1 MSFDLWNTAFSAVGN
16 AIISLFGYFF
26 DLLGAA
32 TTALLALTIFGAVVR
47 LIVKPI
53 LGYSLDLTVRQPA
66 AEKIK
71 NKVTELRDKKK
82 YGIK

>member
-1 MSFDLWNTAFSAVGN
+1 MSLELWHTAFSAVGDV
-16 AIISLFGYFF
+16 IITMFGYFF

-32 TTALLALTIFGAVVR
+32 TGALLAITIFGAVVR

-71 NKVTELRDKKK
+71 TKVTEHRDKKK